1 VSLPEPWRSGDPL
14 AADRLNERSHALDGA
29 LRLGADPAGGLGVT
43 ATPRG
48 RVLRRNRRPPIMGLL
63 SGSSS
68 PYTFVQRVE
77 GPTGALVDGPLA
89 GTAYEVNSV
98 AGLGGLTVR
107 LHPDRFGDWRFQ
119 DVAFGTAP
127 AGCTVTV
134 HLQNRPTLAGLA
146 GGAVTIRRLGVVV
159 ATGTTNSSG
168 DYAVGSLAT
177 GTTFQVTIVYDG
189 LTQVGTAS
197 CGGTLSFS
205 YCKGI
210 VTLTTEPDSVATF
223 GTLTISPPPLED
235 LGGGVYRWTYRELRL
250 TSSGSL
256 LPAVAQIGSSKD
268 GYVGRCVDVPL
279 DCGDNIAVAL
289 PMFYYVDD
297 YIVPNCGCPVA
308 PCQDLGDAPD
318 NAGIAPKVM
327 QIRWSVLYQV
337 DPGGPAAPGPLGT
350 TSASVFGSNAETWIP
365 ITWDGVA
372 GNGVNPTV
380 GSTWDS
386 GCLASDGKTI
396 TCPTGPPATRACAST
411 RTRVQCDASGS
422 TFTASYIQYPAAAC
436 ANTSPNCIGTITA
449 TGSHGAGDSGVCT
462 PVAGSATLLI
472 QAGSTGGFAWAYYIT
487 CELTE

>member
-1 VSLPEPWRSGDPL
+1 MPRYP
-14 AADRLNERSHALDGA
+14 DRLVPNRPIPARPLRRLAELAEAASRRAGPYAGEEGPHGQSWRGGEDEAFPA
-29 LRLGADPAGGLGVT
+29 RLGGSANPYTGTEVYGTPGGGWTTLPG
-43 ATPRG
+43 G
-48 RVLRRNRRPPIMGLL
+48 RVVTVHETNGI
-63 SGSSS
+63 
-68 PYTFVQRVE
+68 
-77 GPTGALVDGPLA
+77 
-89 GTAYEVNSV
+89 
-98 AGLGGLTVR
+98 AGLNTRVVEVSQGG
-107 LHPDRFGDWRFQ
+107 PDWYKATWN
-119 DVAFGTAP
+119 AFGTTAP
-127 AGCTVTV
+127 VGCTVTV
-134 HLQNRPTLAGLA
+134 HLQDRATGAGIA

-159 ATGTTNSSG
+159 ATGTTNASG

-177 GTTFQVTIVYDG
+177 GATFQVTIVYDG

-197 CGGTLSFS
+197 CGGTLGFS

-210 VTLTTEPDSVATF
+210 VTLTTEPDSLATF
-223 GTLTISPPPLED
+223 GSLTISPPALED

-250 TSSGSL
+250 TSAGSL
-256 LPAVAQIGSSKD
+256 LPAVGQVGSSKD
-268 GYVGRCVDVPL
+268 GYVSRCVDVPL

-327 QIRWSVLYQV
+327 LIRWSVLYQV
-337 DPGGPAAPGPLGT
+337 DPGGPAAPGPLGI
-350 TSASVFGSNAETWIP
+350 TSATIFGTNAETWIP

-396 TCPTGPPATRACAST
+396 TCSTTTPATRPCAST

-422 TFTASYIQYPAAAC
+422 TFTATYLQYPAASC
-436 ANTSPNCIGTITA
+436 ANTTPNCIGTITA

-462 PVAGSATLLI
+462 PVTGSATLLI
-472 QAGSTGGFAWAYYIT
+472 QSGSTGGFAWAYYIT